1 LQKSSVFSV
10 LGALKIAEK
19 YSRFFGRSSE
29 GVSGLNFE
37 DE

>member
-19 YSRFFGRSSE
+19 YFRFFERSSE
-29 GVSGLNFE
+29 AVLGLNFE